1 MDSLSKRTRITID
14 LPIEVKRRI
23 RLIAAQRDVSLREYI
38 LDALQER
45 MTEDWMEISE
55 DGRFLALNA
64 RSDPLLAEL
73 WDNEKDAGYDRL

>member
-38 LDALQER
+38 LEALQER

-55 DGRFLALNA
+55 DGTIFSPECQV
-64 RSDPLLAEL
+64 RSP
-73 WDNEKDAGYDRL
+73 AGRVMG